1 LPNEY
6 PDPLPL
12 KRINNTKREKMI
24 LQIDITIPKD
34 QIEYL
39 RENNNLNSLLKS
51 EISNEIAKK
60 VRDVLNIEE
69 AGVQTD
75 YLKTRYDGNI
85 LVISKKETLLELR
98 DTLLRVN
105 SFSPSLYEDLARLLY
120 STL

>member
-1 LPNEY
+1 
-6 PDPLPL
+6 
-12 KRINNTKREKMI
+12 MI
-24 LQIDITIPKD
+24 LQIDITI
-34 QIEYL
+34 
-39 RENNNLNSLLKS
+39 ENDKLELLKETENLNSLLKS
-51 EISNEIAKK
+51 KVSNEIALK
-60 VRDVLNIEE
+60 VRDVLNIEA

-98 DTLLRVN
+98 DTLIRVN